1 MNAYPFAAGLPIM
14 DMLHKICKKTIQKT
28 ENMRIITGID
38 PGILGQMG
46 PGVFIYSRNNII
58 NLNIRYIIKQI
69 LQLRKILKFTMY
81 QH

>member
-1 MNAYPFAAGLPIM
+1 MNAYPFAVGLPIM
-14 DMLHKICKKTIQKT
+14 DMLHKICKKLYKKT
-28 ENMRIITGID
+28 ENMRIITGND

-69 LQLRKILKFTMY
+69 LQLRKILKFTRY